1 LNQSLINTYKSKVY
15 TITSLKNTIGD
26 HKMTH
31 SKTLINITNLSKVY
45 HTDGTPT
52 HALKNI
58 NLTIKQGDYVT
69 IQGPSGGGKSTLLS
83 IIGLLDKATSGEY
96 QISDVSVA
104 KISNSQMAKV
114 RNREIGFI
122 FQDFN
127 LIGDMTVSQNVELPL
142 VYRGINKNTRKT
154 QVAEVL
160 KRVNMTERA
169 QHLPNQLSG
178 GQQQRVAVARAL
190 VGSPTLL
197 LADEPTGNLDSVNG
211 DSVMQLLSE
220 LNEQG
225 VTICMVTHDSRYAHF
240 SKRTVNLF
248 DGAVVSNVDNTQ
260 PNMVDQ
266 NNIEPT
272 QRKTEET
279 CSDQVPV
286 GV

>member
-1 LNQSLINTYKSKVY
+1 MLHSFTQPFNAMLTHEMKEFHSRNLI
-15 TITSLKNTIGD
+15 
-26 HKMTH
+26 MTN
-31 SKTLINITNLSKVY
+31 KKALINITNLNKIY
-45 HTDGTPT
+45 HTDGNQTN
-52 HALKNI
+52 ALKDV
-58 NLTIKQGDYVT
+58 NLSISEGDYVT

-83 IIGLLDKATSGEY
+83 IIGLLDKATSGDY
-96 QISDVSVA
+96 QISNYSV
-104 KISNSQMAKV
+104 KSLSGSQMAKV

-142 VYRGINKNTRKT
+142 VYRGIKKSVRKAK
-154 QVAEVL
+154 VAEVL
-160 KRVNMTERA
+160 KRVNMSEKS

-197 LADEPTGNLDSVNG
+197 LADEPTGNLDSING

-240 SKRTVNLF
+240 AKRTINLF
-248 DGAVVSNVDNTQ
+248 DGEV
-260 PNMVDQ
+260 
-266 NNIEPT
+266 IESSVNE
-272 QRKTEET
+272 QVNKTTPDTREEAEL
-279 CSDQVPV
+279 VPRELSAEV
-286 GV
+286 GA

>member
-1 LNQSLINTYKSKVY
+1 MSTPQ
-15 TITSLKNTIGD
+15 
-26 HKMTH
+26 
-31 SKTLINITNLSKVY
+31 TLINITNLTKVY
-45 HTDGTPT
+45 HTDGNQT
-52 HALKNI
+52 HALKGV

-83 IIGLLDKATSGEY
+83 IIGLLDKPSGGEY
-96 QISDVSVA
+96 LISDVSVA
-104 KISNSQMAKV
+104 KLTESQMAKV
-114 RNREIGFI
+114 RNKEIGFI

-142 VYRGINKNTRKT
+142 IYRGVNKSTRKA

-160 KRVNMTERA
+160 KRVNMSERA

-190 VGSPTLL
+190 VGNPTLL

-220 LNEQG
+220 LNDQG

-240 SKRTVNLF
+240 AKRTVHLF
-248 DGAVVSNVDNTQ
+248 DGEVSNSGENIQAVNTDDVTTTVAEILS
-260 PNMVDQ
+260 PS
-266 NNIEPT
+266 I
-272 QRKTEET
+272 
-279 CSDQVPV
+279 PV
-286 GV
+286 EA

>member
-1 LNQSLINTYKSKVY
+1 
-15 TITSLKNTIGD
+15 
-26 HKMTH
+26 MTNK
-31 SKTLINITNLSKVY
+31 KTLINITNLNKVY
-45 HTDGTPT
+45 YTDGNQTN
-52 HALKNI
+52 ALKDV
-58 NLTIKQGDYVT
+58 NLTISEGDYVT

-83 IIGLLDKATSGEY
+83 IIGLLDKATSGDY
-96 QISDVSVA
+96 QISDYSVE
-104 KISNSQMAKV
+104 SLTGSQMAKV

-142 VYRGINKNTRKT
+142 VYRGIKKSVRIAK
-154 QVAEVL
+154 VAEVL
-160 KRVNMTERA
+160 KRVNMSEKY

-197 LADEPTGNLDSVNG
+197 LADEPTGNLDSING

-240 SKRTVNLF
+240 AKRTINLF
-248 DGAVVSNVDNTQ
+248 DGKV
-260 PNMVDQ
+260 
-266 NNIEPT
+266 IEGSINE
-272 QRKTEET
+272 QVNKTTPDTREVAQLIPRELT
-279 CSDQVPV
+279 AEV
-286 GV
+286 GA

>member
-1 LNQSLINTYKSKVY
+1 
-15 TITSLKNTIGD
+15 
-26 HKMTH
+26 MTH
-31 SKTLINITNLSKVY
+31 SKILINITNLSKIY
-45 HTDGTPT
+45 HTGGTQT
-52 HALKNI
+52 KALKGI
-58 NLTIKQGDYVT
+58 DLTISQGDYVT

-96 QISDVSVA
+96 HISDVSVT
-104 KISNSQMAKV
+104 KLSESQMAKV

-142 VYRGINKNTRKT
+142 IYRGINKAIRKEKVA
-154 QVAEVL
+154 QVL
-160 KRVNMTERA
+160 NRVNMTERA
-169 QHLPNQLSG
+169 HHLPNELSG

-225 VTICMVTHDSRYAHF
+225 VTICMVTHDSRYAHLA
-240 SKRTVNLF
+240 KRTVNLF
-248 DGAVVSNVDNTQ
+248 DGMVISNTVNINQDKAGQ
-260 PNMVDQ
+260 KQAEQ
-266 NNIEPT
+266 NNVEGNQQDVAELMPSKI
-272 QRKTEET
+272 Q
-279 CSDQVPV
+279 V

>member
-1 LNQSLINTYKSKVY
+1 MNNQ
-15 TITSLKNTIGD
+15 
-26 HKMTH
+26 
-31 SKTLINITNLSKVY
+31 KTLIKITNLNKIY
-45 HTDGTPT
+45 HTDGNLTN
-52 HALKNI
+52 ALKDI
-58 NLTIKQGDYVT
+58 NLTISQGDYVT

-83 IIGLLDKATSGEY
+83 IIGLLDKATSGDY
-96 QISDVSVA
+96 QISDFSVKNLSA
-104 KISNSQMAKV
+104 SQMAKV

-142 VYRGINKNTRKT
+142 VYRGIKKSVRTAK
-154 QVAEVL
+154 VAEVL
-160 KRVNMTERA
+160 KRVSMSERA
-169 QHLPNQLSG
+169 KHLPNQLSG

-197 LADEPTGNLDSVNG
+197 LADEPTGNLDSING

-240 SKRTVNLF
+240 AKRTINLF
-248 DGAVVSNVDNTQ
+248 DGEVVESSVNEQSSKKSIDTREVAELIPCQ
-260 PNMVDQ
+260 LS
-266 NNIEPT
+266 
-272 QRKTEET
+272 EE
-279 CSDQVPV
+279 V

>member
-1 LNQSLINTYKSKVY
+1 
-15 TITSLKNTIGD
+15 
-26 HKMTH
+26 MTNK
-31 SKTLINITNLSKVY
+31 KTLINITNLNKVY
-45 HTDGTPT
+45 YSDGNQTS
-52 HALKNI
+52 ALKDV
-58 NLTIKQGDYVT
+58 NLTISEGDYVT

-83 IIGLLDKATSGEY
+83 IIGLLDKATSGDY
-96 QISDVSVA
+96 QISDYSVE
-104 KISNSQMAKV
+104 SLTGSQMAKV

-142 VYRGINKNTRKT
+142 VYRGIKKSVRITK
-154 QVAEVL
+154 VAEVL
-160 KRVNMTERA
+160 KRVNMSEKS

-197 LADEPTGNLDSVNG
+197 LADEPTGNLDSING

-240 SKRTVNLF
+240 AKRTINLF
-248 DGAVVSNVDNTQ
+248 DGKV
-260 PNMVDQ
+260 
-266 NNIEPT
+266 IESSAHE
-272 QRKTEET
+272 QVNKTTHDTREVAEL
-279 CSDQVPV
+279 VPRELSAEV
-286 GV
+286 GA

>member
-1 LNQSLINTYKSKVY
+1 MSN
-15 TITSLKNTIGD
+15 KNV
-26 HKMTH
+26 
-31 SKTLINITNLSKVY
+31 LININNLSKIY
-45 HTDGTPT
+45 RTDGTQT
-52 HALKNI
+52 HALKGV
-58 NLTIKQGDYVT
+58 NLSISQGDYVT

-83 IIGLLDKATSGEY
+83 IIGLLDKASSGEY
-96 QISDVSVA
+96 QISNVSVA
-104 KISNSQMAKV
+104 ELSQSQMAKV
-114 RNREIGFI
+114 RNKEIGFI

-142 VYRGINKNTRKT
+142 IYRGVNKSIRKS

-169 QHLPNQLSG
+169 KHLPNQLSG

-190 VGSPTLL
+190 VGNPTLL

-240 SKRTVNLF
+240 AKRTINLF
-248 DGAVVSNVDNTQ
+248 DGEVVSNIENFTSQHNEITTETNSELARSNVDVITSQ
-260 PNMVDQ
+260 
-266 NNIEPT
+266 T
-272 QRKTEET
+272 
-279 CSDQVPV
+279 PV
-286 GV
+286 EA

>member
-1 LNQSLINTYKSKVY
+1 MTNSKA
-15 TITSLKNTIGD
+15 
-26 HKMTH
+26 
-31 SKTLINITNLSKVY
+31 LINISNLSKIY
-45 HTDGTPT
+45 HTDGTQT
-52 HALKNI
+52 HALKSV
-58 NLTIKQGDYVT
+58 NLTICQGDYVT

-96 QISDVSVA
+96 QISDVSVE
-104 KISNSQMAKV
+104 KLSESHMAKV

-142 VYRGINKNTRKT
+142 IYRGVSKATRKA
-154 QVAEVL
+154 QVVEVL

-190 VGSPTLL
+190 VGNPTLL

-220 LNEQG
+220 LNQQG
-225 VTICMVTHDSRYAHF
+225 VTICLVTHDSRYAHF
-240 SKRTVNLF
+240 AKRTINLF
-248 DGAVVSNVDNTQ
+248 DGEVVSNIENTKPYKAELKSQ
-260 PNMVDQ
+260 HVAEIISNQ
-266 NNIEPT
+266 I
-272 QRKTEET
+272 
-279 CSDQVPV
+279 PV
-286 GV
+286 GA

>member
-1 LNQSLINTYKSKVY
+1 
-15 TITSLKNTIGD
+15 
-26 HKMTH
+26 MTNK
-31 SKTLINITNLSKVY
+31 KTLINISKLSKIY
-45 HTDGTPT
+45 HTDGTAT
-52 HALKNI
+52 NALKDI
-58 NLTIKQGDYVT
+58 DLSIIQGDYVT

-83 IIGLLDKATSGEY
+83 IIGLLDKASSGDY
-96 QISDVSVA
+96 KISDVSVT
-104 KISNSQMAKV
+104 KLSESQMAKV

-142 VYRGINKNTRKT
+142 IYRGIAKATRKAK
-154 QVAEVL
+154 VAEVL
-160 KRVNMTERA
+160 KRVNMSERA

-220 LNEQG
+220 LNNQG

-240 SKRTVNLF
+240 AKRTINLF
-248 DGAVVSNVDNTQ
+248 DGKVVGNVVNAQSNSQIPLQKVDNREVAEIL
-260 PNMVDQ
+260 PNSAANPMP
-266 NNIEPT
+266 NAAT
-272 QRKTEET
+272 T
-279 CSDQVPV
+279 
-286 GV
+286 GA

>member
-1 LNQSLINTYKSKVY
+1 MTDSKA
-15 TITSLKNTIGD
+15 
-26 HKMTH
+26 
-31 SKTLINITNLSKVY
+31 LINITNLSKVY
-45 HTDGTPT
+45 RTDGSQT
-52 HALKNI
+52 HALRDI
-58 NLTIKQGDYVT
+58 DLTIFKGDYVT

-83 IIGLLDKATSGEY
+83 IIGLLDKASSGDY

-104 KISNSQMAKV
+104 KLSAAQMAKV

-142 VYRGINKNTRKT
+142 IYRGVSKAIRKEK
-154 QVAEVL
+154 VAQVL
-160 KRVNMTERA
+160 KRVNMSERA
-169 QHLPNQLSG
+169 RHLPNQLSG

-211 DSVMQLLSE
+211 DSVMQLLTE

-240 SKRTVNLF
+240 AKRTVNLF
-248 DGAVVSNVDNTQ
+248 DGEVISNSI
-260 PNMVDQ
+260 
-266 NNIEPT
+266 NIEPHSSE
-272 QRKTEET
+272 QQSREPNPQNIAELMPSKI
-279 CSDQVPV
+279 QA
-286 GV
+286 GA

>member
-1 LNQSLINTYKSKVY
+1 MTNKKALIK
-15 TITSLKNTIGD
+15 
-26 HKMTH
+26 
-31 SKTLINITNLSKVY
+31 ITNLNKVY
-45 HTDGTPT
+45 HTDGNQTN
-52 HALKNI
+52 ALKDV
-58 NLTIKQGDYVT
+58 NLTISAGDYVT

-83 IIGLLDKATSGEY
+83 IIGLLDKASSGDY
-96 QISDVSVA
+96 QISNYSV
-104 KISNSQMAKV
+104 KSLSDSQMAKV

-142 VYRGINKNTRKT
+142 VYRGIKKSVRKVK
-154 QVAEVL
+154 VAAVL
-160 KRVNMTERA
+160 KRVNMSEKS

-197 LADEPTGNLDSVNG
+197 LADEPTGNLDSING

-240 SKRTVNLF
+240 AKRTINLF
-248 DGAVVSNVDNTQ
+248 DGEV
-260 PNMVDQ
+260 
-266 NNIEPT
+266 IESWVNE
-272 QRKTEET
+272 QVNKTTPDTREVAELL
-279 CSDQVPV
+279 SRELSAEV
-286 GV
+286 GA

>member
-1 LNQSLINTYKSKVY
+1 MTNQ
-15 TITSLKNTIGD
+15 
-26 HKMTH
+26 
-31 SKTLINITNLSKVY
+31 KTLINISNLNKIY
-45 HTDGTPT
+45 HTDGTAT
-52 HALKNI
+52 NALKDI
-58 NLTIKQGDYVT
+58 NLTITQGDYVT

-83 IIGLLDKATSGEY
+83 IIGLLDKASSGDY
-96 QISDVSVA
+96 KISDVSVT
-104 KISNSQMAKV
+104 KLSESQMAKV

-127 LIGDMTVSQNVELPL
+127 LIGDMSVSQNVELPL
-142 VYRGINKNTRKT
+142 IYRGVAKATRKAK
-154 QVAEVL
+154 VIEVL
-160 KRVNMTERA
+160 KRVNMSERA

-240 SKRTVNLF
+240 AKRTINLF
-248 DGAVVSNVDNTQ
+248 DGKVVGNVVNQQTEQSNSQTAHLTINNREVAELLPSSVANSIANTI
-260 PNMVDQ
+260 N
-266 NNIEPT
+266 
-272 QRKTEET
+272 K
-279 CSDQVPV
+279 
-286 GV
+286 GA

>member
-1 LNQSLINTYKSKVY
+1 
-15 TITSLKNTIGD
+15 
-26 HKMTH
+26 MTNK
-31 SKTLINITNLSKVY
+31 KTLIKITNLNKIY
-45 HTDGTPT
+45 HTDGNQTN
-52 HALKNI
+52 ALKDV
-58 NLTIKQGDYVT
+58 NLTISAGDYVT

-83 IIGLLDKATSGEY
+83 IIGLLDKASSGDY
-96 QISDVSVA
+96 QISNYSV
-104 KISNSQMAKV
+104 KSLSESQMAKV

-142 VYRGINKNTRKT
+142 VYRGIKKSLRKAK
-154 QVAEVL
+154 VAEVL
-160 KRVNMTERA
+160 KRVNMSEKY

-240 SKRTVNLF
+240 AERTINLF
-248 DGAVVSNVDNTQ
+248 DGEVIESSVNEQVNNTT
-260 PNMVDQ
+260 PDTREV
-266 NNIEPT
+266 
-272 QRKTEET
+272 TELIPREL
-279 CSDQVPV
+279 SAEV
-286 GV
+286 GA

>member
-1 LNQSLINTYKSKVY
+1 
-15 TITSLKNTIGD
+15 
-26 HKMTH
+26 MTNK
-31 SKTLINITNLSKVY
+31 KTLIKITNLNKIY
-45 HTDGTPT
+45 FTDGNQTN
-52 HALKNI
+52 ALKDV
-58 NLTIKQGDYVT
+58 NLTISQGDYVT

-83 IIGLLDKATSGEY
+83 IIGLLDKATSGDY
-96 QISDVSVA
+96 QISDFSV
-104 KISNSQMAKV
+104 KNLSGSQMAKV

-142 VYRGINKNTRKT
+142 VYRGIKKSVRTAK
-154 QVAEVL
+154 VAEVL
-160 KRVNMTERA
+160 KRVNMSERA

-197 LADEPTGNLDSVNG
+197 LADEPTGNLDSING

-240 SKRTVNLF
+240 AKRTINLF
-248 DGAVVSNVDNTQ
+248 DGEVVESSVNEQSNKNRAGTREVAELIPRQ
-260 PNMVDQ
+260 LSA
-266 NNIEPT
+266 E
-272 QRKTEET
+272 
-279 CSDQVPV
+279 V
-286 GV
+286 GA

>member
-1 LNQSLINTYKSKVY
+1 M
-15 TITSLKNTIGD
+15 KN
-26 HKMTH
+26 

-45 HTDGTPT
+45 HTGGTQT
-52 HALKNI
+52 KALKGI
-58 NLTIKQGDYVT
+58 DLTITQGDYVT

-83 IIGLLDKATSGEY
+83 IIGLLDKASSGDY

-104 KISNSQMAKV
+104 KLSESQMAKV

-142 VYRGINKNTRKT
+142 IYRGVNKAIRKEK
-154 QVAEVL
+154 VAQVL

-169 QHLPNQLSG
+169 QHLPNELSG

-240 SKRTVNLF
+240 ANRTVNLF
-248 DGAVVSNVDNTQ
+248 DGKVMSNTANSEQDKAEV
-260 PNMVDQ
+260 PPQ
-266 NNIEPT
+266 NVAELMPSKI
-272 QRKTEET
+272 Q
-279 CSDQVPV
+279 V

>member
-1 LNQSLINTYKSKVY
+1 
-15 TITSLKNTIGD
+15 
-26 HKMTH
+26 MTNK
-31 SKTLINITNLSKVY
+31 KTLIKITNLNKIY
-45 HTDGTPT
+45 HTDGNQTN
-52 HALKNI
+52 ALKDV
-58 NLTIKQGDYVT
+58 NLTISAGDYVT

-83 IIGLLDKATSGEY
+83 IIGLLDKASSGDY
-96 QISDVSVA
+96 QISNYSV
-104 KISNSQMAKV
+104 KSLSESQMAKV

-142 VYRGINKNTRKT
+142 VYRGIKKSLRKAK
-154 QVAEVL
+154 VAEVL
-160 KRVNMTERA
+160 KRVNMSEKY

-240 SKRTVNLF
+240 AERTINLF
-248 DGAVVSNVDNTQ
+248 DGEVIESSVYEQVNNTT
-260 PNMVDQ
+260 PDTREVAEL
-266 NNIEPT
+266 IPHELSA
-272 QRKTEET
+272 E
-279 CSDQVPV
+279 V
-286 GV
+286 GA

>member
-1 LNQSLINTYKSKVY
+1 MTTLGNKIMTNSKV
-15 TITSLKNTIGD
+15 
-26 HKMTH
+26 
-31 SKTLINITNLSKVY
+31 LINITNLSKIY
-45 HTDGTPT
+45 HTGGTQT
-52 HALKNI
+52 KALKGI
-58 NLTIKQGDYVT
+58 DLTISQGDYVT

-96 QISDVSVA
+96 QISDVAVTKLSE
-104 KISNSQMAKV
+104 SQMAKV

-142 VYRGINKNTRKT
+142 IYRGIDKATRKEKVA
-154 QVAEVL
+154 QVL
-160 KRVNMTERA
+160 NRVNMTERA
-169 QHLPNQLSG
+169 HHLPNELSG

-211 DSVMQLLSE
+211 DSVMQLLSD

-240 SKRTVNLF
+240 AKRTVNLF
-248 DGAVVSNVDNTQ
+248 DGMVISNTVNIKQDKAGQHKAEQIKPVQIKPEQDNDKGNQ
-260 PNMVDQ
+260 QDVAELIPSKIQ
-266 NNIEPT
+266 A
-272 QRKTEET
+272 
-279 CSDQVPV
+279 